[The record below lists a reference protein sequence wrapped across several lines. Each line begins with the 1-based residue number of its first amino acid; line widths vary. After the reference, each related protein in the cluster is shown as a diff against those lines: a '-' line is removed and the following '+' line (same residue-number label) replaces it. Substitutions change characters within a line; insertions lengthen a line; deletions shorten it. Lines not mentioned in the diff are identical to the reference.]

1 MSTCDVNRLTY
12 RSSITNK
19 LDVLRRQLEL
29 LFSSFHRHLIKNKY
43 RSVIDRNNARFSR
56 DFFFFFL
63 LCIFDGPRL
72 HVIGSVKKPSVTS
85 IDYRLTFIFKRRTK
99 TGWRKPDN
107 VRRLL
112 RYKRNGLRSWWRLV
126 KWIKKTNHLKQMR

>member
-43 RSVIDRNNARFSR
+43 RSVIDRNNARFSH
-56 DFFFFFL
+56 DFFFFFTMH
-63 LCIFDGPRL
+63 F
-72 HVIGSVKKPSVTS
+72 
-85 IDYRLTFIFKRRTK
+85 
-99 TGWRKPDN
+99 
-107 VRRLL
+107 
-112 RYKRNGLRSWWRLV
+112 
-126 KWIKKTNHLKQMR
+126 

>member
-56 DFFFFFL
+56 DFFFFFTMH
-63 LCIFDGPRL
+63 F
-72 HVIGSVKKPSVTS
+72 
-85 IDYRLTFIFKRRTK
+85 
-99 TGWRKPDN
+99 
-107 VRRLL
+107 
-112 RYKRNGLRSWWRLV
+112 
-126 KWIKKTNHLKQMR
+126 